1 MIVTG
6 DDGIEQKKAG
16 ETVTAAE
23 KNPAIPPDMTDL
35 MSALEAS
42 LNKTKKK
49 PATRK
54 KKTKEKK
61 EA

>member
-1 MIVTG
+1 M
-6 DDGIEQKKAG
+6 
-16 ETVTAAE
+16 TAAE

-42 LNKTKKK
+42 LNKVKKK
-49 PATRK
+49 PAAK
-54 KKTKEKK
+54 KKKAKEKK